1 MLKNESIL
9 DFGLVIAYIF
19 PGCVV
24 LGGVAA
30 GFSVVERWL
39 AGAFESA
46 AFGGFLYFVLASV
59 GAGLTA
65 STVRWLVVDSLLHLT
80 GIRPP
85 AWDFARLTERT
96 EAYLLLIENHYRYYQ
111 FYSNTLV
118 ATLFTYGGWRV
129 GRFSANVPF
138 GGPELSV
145 VILATLF
152 AAASRNTL
160 RNYYSKAG
168 ALLERNSP
176 IQMSGNLSVNPS
188 QPV

>member
-39 AGAFESA
+39 AGAIESA

-65 STVRWLVVDSLLHLT
+65 STVRWLMVDSLLHLT

-118 ATLFTYGGWRV
+118 AIIFAYACWRLGAGSTEV
-129 GRFSANVPF
+129 PLGVPELGFSA
-138 GGPELSV
+138 
-145 VILATLF
+145 LASLF

-160 RNYYSKAG
+160 RNYYARAG
-168 ALLERNSP
+168 ALLMRDQADEK
-176 IQMSGNLSVNPS
+176 QLTPS